1 VDEEPLEDALL
12 MRDEQVMHHAVA
24 EVRGEDLARLGAG
37 RDEAD
42 GAPRPS
48 QVPPS
53 SVADP
58 PQAPPWHASF
68 FVQRLPSS
76 QSVPSASPAG
86 HATCVPSQIPSSHAF
101 SGLAGQHTVPALPGG
116 CVQKFELPLHTS
128 RVQGL
133 PSSVQPVP
141 SAAAARLTPVAG
153 SQVSGRPKT
162 TLPPRRAGRIAPKA
176 AGSDTGRA

>member
-101 SGLAGQHTVPALPGG
+101 SGAVRRGRAAHPGRGIAGVR
-116 CVQKFELPLHTS
+116 TS
-128 RVQGL
+128 EDD
-133 PSSVQPVP
+133 
-141 SAAAARLTPVAG
+141 AA
-153 SQVSGRPKT
+153 
-162 TLPPRRAGRIAPKA
+162 PPAGR
-176 AGSDTGRA
+176 GG